1 MTKRSIKKE
10 LDELDD
16 VTNNYESRWQKLK
29 NDEFVQLYR
38 TELHELE
45 SIFESK
51 LFEIKDKLDEKYE
64 KITRP
69 KVIRN
74 VNDYGNADVNGLIR
88 KLSNQVKKLEKENKD
103 LKSRLESERTA
114 REWEGAVFNG
124 CI

>member
-1 MTKRSIKKE
+1 MAKRNIKKE

-16 VTNNYESRWQKLK
+16 VTDNYASRWQKLK

-45 SIFESK
+45 NIFQSK
-51 LFEIKDKLDEKYE
+51 LFEIEDKLDEKYE

-103 LKSRLESERTA
+103 LKSRLESEETA